1 MNIVNFEQFVGQI
14 NEDLNKEGFCKTFA
28 AERKSLA
35 KLGKS
40 PSRTT
45 LFCYTKDRDWAINE
59 GGGTELQ
66 YHVSIRD
73 NALKYGLGFNAQ
85 YVPFKNVLTPQE
97 YIRPFWDAFIALYQP
112 KESHWNEYTIIDR
125 DPNNVGKAP
134 QYNEFVLY
142 GKKID
147 IVNGE
152 IKDEDYR
159 QLLTDIQGN
168 LFTIYQSIFSLRNI
182 NQTHKQKNTMLT
194 NTIANL
200 LKKKRN
206 IILQGAPGTGKTYNT
221 AAIALATLGENDVD
235 LSDHKAVMDRYKSLK
250 DSQIF
255 FTTFHQSMDY
265 EDFVEGLKP
274 KVDKETNAITYQP
287 EDGIFKI
294 ACNAVRNDENKNIV
308 ECIDAYLQTIKG
320 LENKKEIPT
329 LTGKSK
335 LYVWWNEGNVTIS
348 TRSTNSSSTKDET
361 YSPSPLNI
369 EKVKQ
374 QALGE
379 GQENNWR
386 QYAEAFINA
395 VKEAYQVTQNKPV
408 VLIIDE
414 INRGN
419 VSKIFGELIT
429 LLEADKRDELSVI
442 LPYSKMS
449 FSVPANLYII
459 GTMNTTDRSTGTL
472 DYALRRRFAFVTLKS
487 DRAVVEKHYNSD
499 DEVKNIALALFD
511 DIQKFISNP
520 QHLCGD
526 FSIDDLMVGHSYFMA
541 ANRPELEAKIQYEVI
556 PLINEYIND
565 GILNVTQKQK
575 NDAFAAWSNLQTIP
589 AYSTSDDS
597 SSTEE

>member
-1 MNIVNFEQFVGQI
+1 MNRIFDFFWHIQMCYPHGRNGIRINSLEMLSEQEPIIGTGEWENWQ
-14 NEDLNKEGFCKTFA
+14 C
-28 AERKSLA
+28 
-35 KLGKS
+35 
-40 PSRTT
+40 
-45 LFCYTKDRDWAINE
+45 RD
-59 GGGTELQ
+59 
-66 YHVSIRD
+66 
-73 NALKYGLGFNAQ
+73 
-85 YVPFKNVLTPQE
+85 FKNSL
-97 YIRPFWDAFIALYQP
+97 
-112 KESHWNEYTIIDR
+112 
-125 DPNNVGKAP
+125 
-134 QYNEFVLY
+134 
-142 GKKID
+142 KKGD
-147 IVNGE
+147 IVLVREGNSPVALCEVIGE
-152 IKDEDYR
+152 NFTDAGLITKYYNINFRHVRILGMYSDYKIPPSSNLFSQGTFKSCNKTTNQYAYIQQWLNYIQSMTFIKDC
-159 QLLTDIQGN
+159 T
-168 LFTIYQSIFSLRNI
+168 
-182 NQTHKQKNTMLT
+182 
-194 NTIANL
+194 NL
-200 LKKKRN
+200 LHVKRN

-221 AAIALATLGENDVD
+221 AAIALATLGVNDVD

-274 KVDKETNAITYQP
+274 KVDKDTNAITYQP

-294 ACNAVRNDENKNIV
+294 ACNAVRNDESINIV

-541 ANRPELEAKIQYEVI
+541 ANKQELRAKIQYEVI

>member
-1 MNIVNFEQFVGQI
+1 MNTQPEYYWHIQMDKPLPDDPGFRINPLDMLNEPQPIIGTGEWDDWRCRQFKYSLKQGEVVLVI
-14 NEDLNKEGFCKTFA
+14 EG
-28 AERKSLA
+28 
-35 KLGKS
+35 
-40 PSRTT
+40 
-45 LFCYTKDRDWAINE
+45 N
-59 GGGTELQ
+59 
-66 YHVSIRD
+66 
-73 NALKYGLGFNAQ
+73 
-85 YVPFKNVLTPQE
+85 TP
-97 YIRPFWDAFIALYQP
+97 IALCEVIGDYFTDNDLTAKYYNIIFRHVRVISYYSDYNIPPAP
-112 KESHWNEYTIIDR
+112 KQFSQGSFSSCRQTTGRYAYIQQWLNYIQSMT
-125 DPNNVGKAP
+125 
-134 QYNEFVLY
+134 F
-142 GKKID
+142 
-147 IVNGE
+147 
-152 IKDEDYR
+152 IKECTD
-159 QLLTDIQGN
+159 LLGV
-168 LFTIYQSIFSLRNI
+168 
-182 NQTHKQKNTMLT
+182 
-194 NTIANL
+194 
-200 LKKKRN
+200 KRN

-221 AAIALATLGENDVD
+221 AAIALAILGIKNVD
-235 LSDHKAVMDRYKSLK
+235 LTNRKEVMKEYQSLK
-250 DSQIF
+250 GSQIF

-287 EDGIFKI
+287 EDGIFKR
-294 ACNAVRNDENKNIV
+294 ACKAVRNDENKNIV

-320 LENKKEIPT
+320 YENKKEIPT
-329 LTGKSK
+329 LTGKSN

-348 TRSTNSSSTKDET
+348 TRSTNSCSTKDET

-395 VKEAYQVTQNKPV
+395 VKKEYHVTQNKPV

-442 LPYSKMS
+442 LPYTQMP
-449 FSVPANLYII
+449 FSVPSNLYII

-472 DYALRRRFAFVTLKS
+472 DYALRRRFAFVTLKA
-487 DRAVVEKHYNSD
+487 DRNVVAKHYSD
-499 DEVKNIALALFD
+499 GQLRDTAVALFD
-511 DIQKFISNP
+511 DIQNFISNP

-541 ANRPELEAKIQYEVI
+541 QDETELKAKIRYEVI

-565 GILNVTQKQK
+565 GILNVTNEQKRV
-575 NDAFAAWSNLQTIP
+575 AFAQWCDLNTIL
-589 AYSTSDDS
+589 AADNTSDDS
-597 SSTEE
+597 FSDEE

>member
-1 MNIVNFEQFVGQI
+1 MNINTFEQFVRQI
-14 NEDLNKEGFCKTFA
+14 NEDLNKVGFCKTFA
-28 AERKSLA
+28 KERKDLA
-35 KLGKS
+35 GLGKS
-40 PSRTT
+40 PDRET
-45 LFCYTKDRDWAINE
+45 LFCYKEDRDWAINK
-59 GGGTELQ
+59 GGGTEVQ

-85 YVPFKNVLTPQE
+85 YVPYKNKLTSQE
-97 YIRPFWDAFIALYQP
+97 YIRPFWDAFMDLYKP
-112 KESHWNEYTIIDR
+112 KESPWNEYTIIDR

-134 QYNEFVLY
+134 QDNEFVLY

-147 IVNGE
+147 IVNDAIE
-152 IKDEDYR
+152 AKDYR

-168 LFTIYQSIFSLRNI
+168 LFTIYQNIFSLRNT
-182 NQTHKQKNTMLT
+182 NQTHKQENTMFT
-194 NTIANL
+194 NTIADL
-200 LKKKRN
+200 LKNKRN

-221 AAIALATLGENDVD
+221 AAIALATLGVNDVD
-235 LSDHKAVMDRYKSLK
+235 LSDHEAVMDKYKSLK

-274 KVDKETNAITYQP
+274 KVDKDTNAITYQP

-294 ACNAVRNDENKNIV
+294 ACNEVN
-308 ECIDAYLQTIKG
+308 
-320 LENKKEIPT
+320 
-329 LTGKSK
+329 
-335 LYVWWNEGNVTIS
+335 
-348 TRSTNSSSTKDET
+348 
-361 YSPSPLNI
+361 
-369 EKVKQ
+369 
-374 QALGE
+374 
-379 GQENNWR
+379 
-386 QYAEAFINA
+386 
-395 VKEAYQVTQNKPV
+395 QNKPV

-429 LLEADKRDELSVI
+429 LLEADKRDELSVT

-449 FSVPANLYII
+449 FSVPADLYII

-511 DIQKFISNP
+511 DIKNFISDP

-526 FSIDDLMVGHSYFMA
+526 YSIDDLMVGHSYFMA

-556 PLINEYIND
+556 PLIDEYIND

-575 NDAFAAWSNLQTIP
+575 NDAFDVWLSKIK
-589 AYSTSDDS
+589 S
-597 SSTEE
+597 

>member
-1 MNIVNFEQFVGQI
+1 MNIVNFEQFVRQI
-14 NEDLNKEGFCKTFA
+14 NEDLNKEGFCQKFA
-28 AERKSLA
+28 ATRKKFA
-35 KLGKS
+35 KLSKS

-45 LFCYTKDRDWAINE
+45 LFRYTEGRDWAINE

-66 YHVSIRD
+66 YHISIRD

-85 YVPFKNVLTPQE
+85 YVPYKNALTPQG
-97 YIRPFWDAFIALYQP
+97 YIRPFWDAFIVLYQP
-112 KESHWNEYTIIDR
+112 KESPWNEYTIIDR
-125 DPNNVGKAP
+125 IQNNKGLSP
-134 QYNEFVLY
+134 QYDEFVLY
-142 GKKID
+142 GKKIS
-147 IVNGE
+147 IVNNE
-152 IKDEDYR
+152 ITDEVYH

-168 LFTIYQSIFSLRNI
+168 LFTIYQSIFSLRNT
-182 NQTHKQKNTMLT
+182 NQTHKQKNTMFT
-194 NTIANL
+194 NTIADL

-274 KVDKETNAITYQP
+274 KVDNATNAITYQP

-294 ACNAVRNDENKNIV
+294 ACNAVRSDENKNIV
-308 ECIDAYLQTIKG
+308 ECIDEYLQTIKG
-320 LENKKEIPT
+320 FENKKEIPT
-329 LTGKSK
+329 LTGKAK
-335 LYVWWNEGNVTIS
+335 LNVWWKEGNTTIS
-348 TRSTNSSSTKDET
+348 TRSINSSSTKDET

-369 EKVKQ
+369 EKVKL
-374 QALGE
+374 QAQ
-379 GQENNWR
+379 GQGVENNWT
-386 QYAEAFINA
+386 QYAQAFINA

-449 FSVPANLYII
+449 FSVPSNLYII

-472 DYALRRRFAFVTLKS
+472 DYALRRRFAFVTFKS
-487 DRAVVEKHYNSD
+487 DRTVIEKHYNSD
-499 DEVKNIALALFD
+499 DEVKNIALELFD
-511 DIQKFISNP
+511 DIQEFISNP

-541 ANRPELEAKIQYEVI
+541 ANQPELEAKIQYEVI

-565 GILNVTQKQK
+565 GILNVTNEQKEA
-575 NDAFAAWSNLQTIP
+575 AFSKWSDI
-589 AYSTSDDS
+589 AGGTSDDS